1 MSLTVLGN
9 SGLTSLNQGAFDRI
23 VDKIG
28 VMVHR
33 FVLFILLMSSLTV
46 IGLL

>member
-1 MSLTVLGN
+1 MVSLTVLGN
-9 SGLTSLNQGAFDRI
+9 SGLTSLNQAFDRI

-28 VMVHR
+28 VVVHR